1 MLTTVT
7 TRGQTVVPA
16 RIRRDHRIEAQTQL
30 QWIDDGYTIRVV
42 PVPRDPVKAAKGLTR
57 GLGARLLRERE
68 RERQRRG

>member
-16 RIRRDHRIEAQTQL
+16 KIRRDHQIEAQTQL

-42 PVPRDPVKAAKGLTR
+42 PVPRDPVQAAKGLTK

-68 RERQRRG
+68 RERQRG

>member
-16 RIRRDHRIEAQTQL
+16 KIRRDHHIGARTQL

-42 PVPRDPVKAAKGLTR
+42 PVPQDPVKAAKGLTT

-68 RERQRRG
+68 RERQRG